1 MLADANLRREILA
14 MLKQE
19 DYEDLATAPLFQALM
34 ALDKEETDVDFDALV
49 SKTEGDELAASVVPM
64 VMMNSS
70 LHGSNEHYV
79 AAECVSTFRRMKIE
93 HRIEELKREL
103 VIAEREDDSEKLVKL
118 VAERI
123 ELDTRRQLM
132 LQPQR
137 Q

>member
-1 MLADANLRREILA
+1 
-14 MLKQE
+14 MLKKE
-19 DYEDLATAPLFQALM
+19 DYEDLATAPLFEALLALDREGTEIDFEALM
-34 ALDKEETDVDFDALV
+34 RR
-49 SKTEGDELAASVVPM
+49 TEGDEFAASVVPM

-79 AAECVSTFRRMKIE
+79 AEECVSTFRRMKIE

-103 VIAEREDDSEKLVKL
+103 VVAEREDDSEKLVKL

-123 ELDTRRQLM
+123 KLDAQRQTM

>member
-1 MLADANLRREILA
+1 VLP
-14 MLKQE
+14 MLKKE
-19 DYEDLATAPLFQALM
+19 DYEDLATAQVFQALL
-34 ALDKEETDVDFDALV
+34 ALDHEGTEIDFDALIM
-49 SKTEGDELAASVVPM
+49 KTEDDDFAATVVPM

-79 AAECVSTFRRMKIE
+79 AEECVSTFRRMKIE
-93 HRIEELKREL
+93 HRIEELKLEL
-103 VIAEREDDSEKLVKL
+103 VVAERQDDTEKLEKL

-123 ELDTRRQLM
+123 ELDAQRQIM

>member
-1 MLADANLRREILA
+1 M
-14 MLKQE
+14 
-19 DYEDLATAPLFQALM
+19 
-34 ALDKEETDVDFDALV
+34 
-49 SKTEGDELAASVVPM
+49 KTEGDDFAATVVPM

-79 AAECVSTFRRMKIE
+79 AEECVSTFRRMKIE
-93 HRIEELKREL
+93 HRIEELKLEL
-103 VIAEREDDSEKLVKL
+103 VVAERQDDTEKLEKL

-123 ELDTRRQLM
+123 ELDAQRQIM